1 MRTSNNGYTLC
12 GKYWIEYR
20 NFLGSIRGY
29 WKSRPYDDFNSAI
42 WRLDSGTKIVWM
54 LCWEQRRFH
63 LANVYYTSKGSRYG
77 DHMRNILPW
86 RKNCVKNYVIS
97 GRLIYINYS

>member
-77 DHMRNILPW
+77 VYAKYTSVEKKL
-86 RKNCVKNYVIS
+86 RKKLCDIGKADLY
-97 GRLIYINYS
+97 